1 MSISNNTEV
10 NNHPVN
16 TVAEEF
22 IMRSCGLNIWLND
35 SIVNF
40 QGLLKK
46 VESSLLSLGFLPLGE
61 NT

>member
-1 MSISNNTEV
+1 
-10 NNHPVN
+10 
-16 TVAEEF
+16 
-22 IMRSCGLNIWLND
+22 MRSCGLNIWLND